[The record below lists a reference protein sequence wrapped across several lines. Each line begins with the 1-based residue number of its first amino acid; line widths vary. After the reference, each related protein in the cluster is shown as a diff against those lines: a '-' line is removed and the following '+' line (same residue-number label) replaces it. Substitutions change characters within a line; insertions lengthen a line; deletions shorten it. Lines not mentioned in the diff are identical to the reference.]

1 MSMPDLIPDSEGAGR
16 FLPWV
21 VAVMVFF
28 AALAG
33 AAALALHQATGT
45 WHNDMANTVTVEIP
59 PRKAE
64 VNDKASSVAR
74 AGLDQARLAA
84 VVDALRATAGVTEV
98 RPLAAAEMAKLLQ
111 PWLGNSGPGGLL
123 GGLLGDLPLPQL
135 IDVRL
140 SDTGPAD
147 LALLAR
153 RLAKIDAGIRIDD
166 HQIWLGK
173 LIRLSQSLQW
183 MMAACLA
190 MICFATCSVVIF
202 GTRAAFAAHL
212 EVVKLLHVMGARDSY
227 IARLFQWRALTMG
240 LKGGLIGLAVTA
252 AALFALSRL
261 AADLEGPLFG
271 DLALS
276 PTALLALATLPLL
289 AAGLTALTA
298 RRTVLYELSRLP

>member
-1 MSMPDLIPDSEGAGR
+1 MPDLIPDSEGAGR

-33 AAALALHQATGT
+33 AAALALHQATGS
-45 WHNDMANTVTVEIP
+45 WHNDLANTVTVEIP
-59 PRKAE
+59 PQNPKAD
-64 VNDKASSVAR
+64 DKARHAVRS
-74 AGLDQARLAA
+74 GPDQTRPAAVMDA

-98 RPLAAAEMAKLLQ
+98 RPLTAAEIAKLLQ

-123 GGLLGDLPLPQL
+123 RSLPLPQL

-140 SDTGPAD
+140 SETGPAG
-147 LALLAR
+147 LALLAK
-153 RLAKIDAGIRIDD
+153 RLAKIDPGIRIDD

-227 IARLFQWRALTMG
+227 IARLFQWRALNMG
-240 LKGGLIGLAVTA
+240 LTGGLIGLAVTA

-276 PTALLALATLPLL
+276 PLALLALAILPLL

-298 RRTVLYELSRLP
+298 RRTVLFELSRLP

>member
-1 MSMPDLIPDSEGAGR
+1 MAAPDLIPDSEGAGR

-45 WHNDMANTVTVEIP
+45 WRNDLANTITVEISP
-59 PRKAE
+59 LDSPSGGDGR
-64 VNDKASSVAR
+64 NDDSAGAR
-74 AGLDQARLAA
+74 AARESERLAA
-84 VVDALRATAGVTEV
+84 VTAVLRATAGIIGV
-98 RPLAAAEMAKLLQ
+98 RPLETAEIASLLQ
-111 PWLGNSGPGGLL
+111 PWLGDSGPAGLI
-123 GGLLGDLPLPQL
+123 GDLPLPRL
-135 IDVRL
+135 IDVQL
-140 SDTGPAD
+140 SATERVD
-147 LALLAR
+147 LSALAK
-153 RLAKIDAGIRIDD
+153 RLAGIGPGIRIDD

-173 LIRLSQSLQW
+173 LVRLSQSLQW

-190 MICFATCSVVIF
+190 MICFATCAVVIF

-212 EVVKLLHVMGARDSY
+212 EVVELLHVMGARDGY
-227 IARLFQWRALTMG
+227 IARLFQWRAMTMG

-276 PTALLALATLPLL
+276 PFALLVLATLPFL
-289 AAGLTALTA
+289 AAALTALTA
-298 RRTVLYELSRLP
+298 RRTVLRELSRLP

>member
-1 MSMPDLIPDSEGAGR
+1 
-16 FLPWV
+16 
-21 VAVMVFF
+21 
-28 AALAG
+28 
-33 AAALALHQATGT
+33 
-45 WHNDMANTVTVEIP
+45 
-59 PRKAE
+59 
-64 VNDKASSVAR
+64 
-74 AGLDQARLAA
+74 LAA
-84 VVDALRATAGVTEV
+84 VLDALQATAGITEV
-98 RPLAAAEMAKLLQ
+98 RPLAAAEIAKLLQ
-111 PWLGNSGPGGLL
+111 PWLGNSGVGGLL

-140 SDTGPAD
+140 SDARPAD
-147 LALLAR
+147 LALLAK
-153 RLAKIDAGIRIDD
+153 RLAKIDPGIRIDD

-227 IARLFQWRALTMG
+227 IARLFQRRALTMG

>member
-1 MSMPDLIPDSEGAGR
+1 MPDLIPDSEGAGR

-33 AAALALHQATGT
+33 AAALALHQATGS
-45 WHNDMANTVTVEIP
+45 WQHDLANTITIEIP
-59 PRKAE
+59 PPKADAG
-64 VNDKASSVAR
+64 DKAGSAMNDV
-74 AGLDQARLAA
+74 LAA
-84 VVDALRATAGVTEV
+84 VVVALRATAGIAEV
-98 RPLAAAEMAKLLQ
+98 RPLAAAEIAKLLQ
-111 PWLGNSGPGGLL
+111 PWLGNSGPGGSL
-123 GGLLGDLPLPQL
+123 GGLLGNLPLPQL

-140 SDTGPAD
+140 SENEPAD
-147 LALLAR
+147 LGLLAK
-153 RLAKIDAGIRIDD
+153 RLARIDPGIRIDD

-276 PTALLALATLPLL
+276 PFALLALATLPLL
-289 AAGLTALTA
+289 AAGLTAMTA

>member
-1 MSMPDLIPDSEGAGR
+1 MAGPDLIPDSEGAGR

-33 AAALALHQATGT
+33 AAGLALHQATGT
-45 WHNDMANTVTVEIP
+45 WRNDMANTITVEISP
-59 PRKAE
+59 EK
-64 VNDKASSVAR
+64 DS
-74 AGLDQARLAA
+74 QARLAA
-84 VVDALRATAGVTEV
+84 VTKTLSETAGVDDV
-98 RPLAAAEMAKLLQ
+98 RPLAVAEIAKLLQ
-111 PWLGNSGPGGLL
+111 PWLGQSNLIGE
-123 GGLLGDLPLPQL
+123 LPLPQL

-140 SDTGPAD
+140 SPGQPAD
-147 LALLAR
+147 LLMLAK
-153 RLAKIDAGIRIDD
+153 RLAAIGPGIRIDD

-183 MMAACLA
+183 MMLACLA

-212 EVVKLLHVMGARDSY
+212 EVVKLLHVMGARDGY
-227 IARLFQWRALTMG
+227 IARLFLWRAMVMG

-252 AALFALSRL
+252 TALFALSRL

-271 DLALS
+271 NLTLT
-276 PTALLALATLPLL
+276 PPGLFALATLPLL
-289 AAGLTALTA
+289 AALLTALTA
-298 RRTVLYELSRLP
+298 RHTVLRELSRMP